1 MFHSFLISENHRE
14 KHQEGRISEGASG
27 KGTLNMEREDWIKTG
42 LVAGGAVLGLLGER
56 VAKSKMVKK
65 ALVKT
70 TAAALRVQKCAAESS
85 ASLQAQADDIVAAA
99 KEENQK
105 LEDAEAAEKAKAE
118 AAAPVV
124 EDEAK

>member
-1 MFHSFLISENHRE
+1 MVHRNCE
-14 KHQEGRISEGASG
+14 PRREPFYYG
-27 KGTLNMEREDWIKTG
+27 KRRLDQNGFGSWRRRT
-42 LVAGGAVLGLLGER
+42 GLLGER
-56 VAKSKMVKK
+56 VVKSKLVKK

-105 LEDAEAAEKAKAE
+105 LEEAEAAEKAREE
-118 AAAPVV
+118 AAAAVI
-124 EDEAK
+124 EDQAK

>member
-1 MFHSFLISENHRE
+1 MYHGKRRLDQNGFGSWRRRTGPS
-14 KHQEGRISEGASG
+14 GR
-27 KGTLNMEREDWIKTG
+27 TG
-42 LVAGGAVLGLLGER
+42 GQIQAGE
-56 VAKSKMVKK
+56 K

-105 LEDAEAAEKAKAE
+105 LEEAEAAEKAREE
-118 AAAPVV
+118 AAAAVV

>member
-1 MFHSFLISENHRE
+1 MLRGKFTKAHRIYGAG
-14 KHQEGRISEGASG
+14 EGSHF
-27 KGTLNMEREDWIKTG
+27 TMEREDWIKTG

-56 VAKSKMVKK
+56 VIKSKLVKK

-105 LEDAEAAEKAKAE
+105 LEDAEAAEKAKEE
-118 AAAPVV
+118 AAAAVV
-124 EDEAK
+124 EDQAK

>member
-1 MFHSFLISENHRE
+1 
-14 KHQEGRISEGASG
+14 
-27 KGTLNMEREDWIKTG
+27 MEREDWIKTG

-56 VAKSKMVKK
+56 VVKSNLVKK

-70 TAAALRVQKCAAESS
+70 TAAALRAQKCAAESS

-105 LEDAEAAEKAKAE
+105 LEEAEAAEE
-118 AAAPVV
+118 TEEP
-124 EDEAK
+124 EESEETDDSETTE

>member
-1 MFHSFLISENHRE
+1 
-14 KHQEGRISEGASG
+14 
-27 KGTLNMEREDWIKTG
+27 MEREDWIKTG

-56 VAKSKMVKK
+56 VVKSNLVKK

-70 TAAALRVQKCAAESS
+70 TAAALRAQKCAAEGS
-85 ASLQAQADDIVAAA
+85 ANLQAQADDIVAAA

-105 LEDAEAAEKAKAE
+105 LEEAEAAEKAKAE

>member
-1 MFHSFLISENHRE
+1 
-14 KHQEGRISEGASG
+14 
-27 KGTLNMEREDWIKTG
+27 MEREDWIKTG

-56 VAKSKMVKK
+56 VVKSNLVKK
-65 ALVKT
+65 TLVKT
-70 TAAALRVQKCAAESS
+70 TAAALRAQKCAAESS

-99 KEENQK
+99 REENQK
-105 LEDAEAAEKAKAE
+105 LEEAEAAEKAKAE